1 MASNVKHLSR
11 LAPLLPQLVFAFRES
26 RGPIPAVLEPVGHA
40 GERHLRMVISLAN
53 EGPATV
59 SELAERLHMT
69 QAHASLVVRHLGD
82 AGVVDRTP
90 DPADRRRTIVSLS
103 DAAAPA
109 VAELHRKNSDPLR
122 RFLSDISDDDAERF
136 ISLLERLIEQLRD
149 AKRPDV

>member
-1 MASNVKHLSR
+1 
-11 LAPLLPQLVFAFRES
+11 
-26 RGPIPAVLEPVGHA
+26 
-40 GERHLRMVISLAN
+40 MVISLAN

-59 SELAERLHMT
+59 SELAKRLHMT

-103 DAAAPA
+103 DVAAPA

-122 RFLSDISDDDAERF
+122 RFLSDISDDDADQF